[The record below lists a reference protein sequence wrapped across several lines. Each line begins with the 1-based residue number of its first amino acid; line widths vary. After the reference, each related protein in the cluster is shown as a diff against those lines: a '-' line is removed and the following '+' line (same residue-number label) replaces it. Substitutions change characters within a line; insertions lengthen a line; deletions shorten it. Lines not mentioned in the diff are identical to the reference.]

1 MLRRLY
7 AWVMLQAEHPRA
19 MWILQVITFL
29 ESSIFPIPPDPLMI
43 PLMLARRAQAFR
55 IAAICTIVSV
65 IGGFAGYAIGLF
77 LWETVGQWVFNTYNL
92 MDKFDATKAGFDEYG
107 AWIII
112 LKGMTPIPYKLLTI
126 AAGVF
131 KFDLLV
137 FTIASIISRGMRFFL
152 LAALL
157 YYFGPPIREFIEKRL
172 ELLTVG
178 FLVALVGGFLAFK
191 YL

>member
-43 PLMLARRAQAFR
+43 PLMLARRQQAFR
-55 IAAICTIVSV
+55 IAAICTVVSV
-65 IGGFAGYAIGLF
+65 IGGFAGYAIGMF
-77 LWETVGQWVFNTYNL
+77 LWETVGLWVFQTYNL
-92 MDKFDATKAGFDEYG
+92 MDKFEATKAGFDEYG

-112 LKGMTPIPYKLLTI
+112 AKGMTPIPYKLLTI

-131 KFDLLV
+131 KFNLLT
-137 FTIASIISRGMRFFL
+137 FTIASVVSRGIRFFL
-152 LAALL
+152 LATLL
-157 YYFGPPIREFIEKRL
+157 YFYGPPIREFIEKRL
-172 ELLTVG
+172 EILTLG
-178 FLVALVGGFLAFK
+178 FMVLLVGGFLLFK
-191 YL
+191 YV

>member
-43 PLMLARRAQAFR
+43 PLMLARRQQAFR
-55 IAAICTIVSV
+55 IAAICTVVSV
-65 IGGFAGYAIGLF
+65 IGGFAGYAIGMF
-77 LWETVGQWVFNTYNL
+77 LWETVGLWVFQTYNL
-92 MDKFDATKAGFDEYG
+92 MDKFEATKAGFDEYG

-131 KFDLLV
+131 KFNLLT
-137 FTIASIISRGMRFFL
+137 FTIASIISRGIRFFL
-152 LAALL
+152 LATLL
-157 YYFGPPIREFIEKRL
+157 YFYGPPIREFIEKRL
-172 ELLTVG
+172 EILTLG
-178 FLVALVGGFLAFK
+178 FMVLLVGGFLLFK

>member
-29 ESSIFPIPPDPLMI
+29 ESSIFPIPPDPLII
-43 PLMLARRAQAFR
+43 PLMLARRQHAFR
-55 IAAICTIVSV
+55 IAAICTLVSV

-77 LWETVGQWVFNTYNL
+77 LWETLGQWVFSTYNL
-92 MDKFDATKAGFDEYG
+92 MDKFEATRAGFDEYG

-112 LKGMTPIPYKLLTI
+112 AKGMTPIPYKLLTI

-131 KFDLLV
+131 KFSLLS
-137 FTIASIISRGMRFFL
+137 FTIASVISRGMRFFL

-172 ELLTVG
+172 EILTLG
-178 FLVALVGGFLAFK
+178 FLVALVGGFLALK

>member
-43 PLMLARRAQAFR
+43 PLMLAKREQAFR
-55 IAAICTIVSV
+55 IAAICTVVSV

-77 LWETVGQWVFNTYNL
+77 LWETVGLWVFKTYNL
-92 MDKFDATKAGFDEYG
+92 MDKFEATKAGFDEYG

-112 LKGMTPIPYKLLTI
+112 AKGMTPIPYKLLTI

-131 KFDLLV
+131 KFNLLT
-137 FTIASIISRGMRFFL
+137 FTIASVVSRGMRFFL

-172 ELLTVG
+172 EILTLG
-178 FLVALVGGFLAFK
+178 FLVALVGGFAAFK

>member
-43 PLMLARRAQAFR
+43 PLMLARRQHAFR
-55 IAAICTIVSV
+55 IAAICTLVSV

-77 LWETVGQWVFNTYNL
+77 LWETLGQWVFSTYNL
-92 MDKFDATKAGFDEYG
+92 MDKFEATRAGFDEYG

-112 LKGMTPIPYKLLTI
+112 AKGMTPIPYKLLTI

-131 KFDLLV
+131 KFSLLS
-137 FTIASIISRGMRFFL
+137 FTIASVISRGMRFFL

-172 ELLTVG
+172 EILTLG
-178 FLVALVGGFLAFK
+178 FLVALVGGFLALK

>member
-1 MLRRLY
+1 VLRRLY

-19 MWILQVITFL
+19 MWILQIITFL

-43 PLMLARRAQAFR
+43 PLMLARRQHAFR
-55 IAAICTIVSV
+55 IAAICTVVSV

-137 FTIASIISRGMRFFL
+137 FTIASMISRGMRFFL

-157 YYFGPPIREFIEKRL
+157 YYYGPPIRAFIEKRL
-172 ELLTVG
+172 EVLTLG

>member
-1 MLRRLY
+1 
-7 AWVMLQAEHPRA
+7 

-43 PLMLARRAQAFR
+43 PLMLARRQHAFR
-55 IAAICTIVSV
+55 IAAICTLVSV

-77 LWETVGQWVFNTYNL
+77 LWETLGQWVFSTYNL
-92 MDKFDATKAGFDEYG
+92 MDKFEATRAGFDEYG

-112 LKGMTPIPYKLLTI
+112 AKGMTPIPYKLLTI

-131 KFDLLV
+131 KFSLLS
-137 FTIASIISRGMRFFL
+137 FTIASVISRGMRFFL

-172 ELLTVG
+172 EILTLG
-178 FLVALVGGFLAFK
+178 FLVALVGGFLALK